1 LGEDVGRKFR
11 EASPSIIWQRNR
23 EMGETTLAILVKG
36 DVKMRKEKVFEK
48 REHSFMWIA

>member
-1 LGEDVGRKFR
+1 
-11 EASPSIIWQRNR
+11 
-23 EMGETTLAILVKG
+23 MGETTLAILVKG